1 MVLARALWPRSG
13 RKASKMNNVLHIHW
27 GYLEPPNQNLL
38 SLVQSFAIAV
48 LVQFLAQ
55 IISIDRQ
62 VVKTT
67 KTNSGN
73 YTYILH
79 CVKAHHATKFTKY
92 FWTPFIMAS
101 TTKYKNK
108 FCVIDLYFPILYQ
121 SQYIWTQVYTDI
133 YNHHHLDDFPPPKF
147 WGASLLSDLLA
158 AAWLYL
164 CLLHGFWDKLWFSHF
179 CKVSLKNHQS
189 IAYDFHH

>member
-1 MVLARALWPRSG
+1 MYYISIG
-13 RKASKMNNVLHIHW
+13 R
-27 GYLEPPNQNLL
+27 YLEPPNQNLL
-38 SLVQSFAIAV
+38 LLQSFAIAI
-48 LVQFLAQ
+48 LLQFLAQ
-55 IISIDRQ
+55 IISIL
-62 VVKTT
+62 VKTT

-73 YTYILH
+73 YTYNLH
-79 CVKAHHATKFTKY
+79 CVKAHHATKITRY
-92 FWTPFIMAS
+92 FWTPFIIAS
-101 TTKYKNK
+101 TTIKIN
-108 FCVIDLYFPILYQ
+108 FVLDLYFPILYQ
-121 SQYIWTQVYTDI
+121 SQYIWTQVYTNV

>member
-1 MVLARALWPRSG
+1 M
-13 RKASKMNNVLHIHW
+13 
-27 GYLEPPNQNLL
+27 
-38 SLVQSFAIAV
+38 QSFAIAE
-48 LVQFLAQ
+48 LVQFLAP

-62 VVKTT
+62 VAKTT
-67 KTNSGN
+67 KTDSGN
-73 YTYILH
+73 HTYILH
-79 CVKAHHATKFTKY
+79 CVKAHHPTKFTKY

-158 AAWLYL
+158 AAAYASMDFGTNCGFHISVR
-164 CLLHGFWDKLWFSHF
+164 CLWKTIRVLHMISTINSNVMVVNFGLPGSYSNF
-179 CKVSLKNHQS
+179 CCYEDAVK
-189 IAYDFHH
+189 